1 MLFEIGNF
9 TLKITACMGEGDE
22 LYMLIVTGKG
32 INALKKCVETS
43 FTGTFVQRCLV
54 HNDGNPEVHHISP
67 R

>member
-32 INALKKCVETS
+32 INALKKMC
-43 FTGTFVQRCLV
+43 
-54 HNDGNPEVHHISP
+54 
-67 R
+67 